1 MLAVV
6 QSCAAIGLDGVPVAV
21 EVDVSRGRA
30 GHMTVVGLPD
40 AAVRESL
47 ERVRSALLNSGCNF
61 VRTRLT
67 INLAPAHIRKVG
79 PVYDLPIAVG
89 LLLATGQLYFDTSDA
104 MFIGE
109 LSLDGTVRHVS
120 GVLPLARLARE
131 SGLREIFLPAVDA
144 PEAAL
149 IPGLEVYAVSSLR
162 ELVDHF
168 TGQRPLQ
175 PVPPTVAPERV
186 LSPVEYAADFCHIK
200 GQEHAKRALEIAA
213 AGGHNVLLSGPPGA
227 GKTLMARSLPSILPR
242 MTLEEQLEVTSIYS
256 VADQLPPD
264 IPLIQRRPFRAP
276 HHTISHAGLVGGGS
290 WPRPGEIS
298 LGHRGVLFLDEL
310 PEFGKKNL
318 EGLRQPLED
327 KDITISRARGSLTFP
342 ANFVLI
348 GAMNPCPCGFY
359 SDPFRECT
367 CSSSAVARYQRR
379 ISGPMLDRFD
389 MHLEVPRVEWEKLEE
404 ERLGEPSSAIRA
416 RVEAGRRIQQG
427 RFEHLP
433 HIHCNAD
440 MGVAELRQYCRID
453 KQTKTL
459 LKAATQQ
466 MQLSARGYHR
476 ILKLARTIVDLN
488 PQAEA
493 KSVIST
499 SHVAEALQFR
509 QRQMM

>member
-6 QSCAAIGLDGVPVAV
+6 QSCAVIGLDGVSVAV

-40 AAVRESL
+40 AAVKESL
-47 ERVRSALLNSGCNF
+47 ERVRSGLLNSGCDF
-61 VRTRLT
+61 VRQRLT
-67 INLAPAHIRKVG
+67 INLAPADIRKVG

-89 LLLATGQLYFDTSDA
+89 LLLATGQLYADISDA

-109 LSLDGTVRHVS
+109 LSLDGSVRHVT

-131 SGLREIFLPAVDA
+131 LGLRRLFLPAVDA

-149 IPGLEVYAVSSLR
+149 IPQLEVYAISSLA
-162 ELVDHF
+162 ELVSHL
-168 TGQRPLQ
+168 TGRTSLQ
-175 PVPPTVAPERV
+175 PVPPTVAPEQT

-242 MTLEEQLEVTSIYS
+242 MMLEEQLEVTSIYS

-264 IPLIQRRPFRAP
+264 TPLLQHRPFRSP
-276 HHTISHAGLVGGGS
+276 HHTISHAGLVGGGN

-298 LGHRGVLFLDEL
+298 LTHRGVLFLDEL

-318 EGLRQPLED
+318 ESLRQPLED
-327 KDITISRARGSLTFP
+327 KKITISRARGALTFP
-342 ANFVLI
+342 ANFILI
-348 GAMNPCPCGFY
+348 AAMNPCPCGFY
-359 SDPFRECT
+359 SDPFHDCT
-367 CSSSAVARYQRR
+367 CSPSSVARYQRR

-389 MHLEVPRVEWEKLEE
+389 MHLEVPRVDWEKLED
-404 ERLGEPSSAIRA
+404 ERLGEPSSVIRA
-416 RVEAGRRIQQG
+416 RVEGGRRIQQG

-433 HIHCNAD
+433 HIQCNGD
-440 MGVAELRQYCRID
+440 MGVAELRQYCRI
-453 KQTKTL
+453 KSETKML

-466 MQLSARGYHR
+466 MQLTARAYHR
-476 ILKLARTIVDLN
+476 ILKLARTIADLDGK
-488 PQAEA
+488 P
-493 KSVIST
+493 VIAT
-499 SHVAEALQFR
+499 PHVAEALQYR
-509 QRQMM
+509 RRALM

>member
-6 QSCAAIGLDGVPVAV
+6 NSCAVIGLDGVLVAV
-21 EVDVSRGRA
+21 EVNVSRGRA
-30 GHMTVVGLPD
+30 GHITVVGLPD

-47 ERVRSALLNSGCNF
+47 ERVRAALLNSGCDF
-61 VRTRLT
+61 MRQRLT
-67 INLAPAHIRKVG
+67 INLAPADIRKVG

-89 LLLATGQLYFDTSDA
+89 LLLATGQIYVDINDA

-131 SGLREIFLPAVDA
+131 LGLKRLFLPAMDA

-149 IPGLEVYAVSSLR
+149 IPGLEVYGISTLK
-162 ELVDHF
+162 ELVNHLV
-168 TGQRPLQ
+168 GKIELE
-175 PVPPTVAPERV
+175 PVPPTVSPEKA
-186 LSPVEYAADFCHIK
+186 LSAVDYAADFCHIK

-213 AGGHNVLLSGPPGA
+213 AGGHNLLLSGPPGA

-242 MTLEEQLEVTSIYS
+242 MMLEEQLEVTSIYS
-256 VADQLPPD
+256 VTDQLPSD
-264 IPLIQRRPFRAP
+264 TPLMQKRPFRAP

-298 LGHRGVLFLDEL
+298 LSHRGVLFLDEL

-318 EGLRQPLED
+318 ESLRQPLED
-327 KDITISRARGSLTFP
+327 KQITISRARGSLTFP

-348 GAMNPCPCGFY
+348 AAMNPCPCGFY
-359 SDPFRECT
+359 SDPSRNCT
-367 CSSSAVARYQRR
+367 CSPHAVARYQRR

-389 MHLEVPRVEWEKLEE
+389 MHLEIPRVDWEKLED
-404 ERLGEPSSAIRA
+404 ERLGEPSQDIRL
-416 RVEAGRRIQQG
+416 RVEGARRIQQG

-433 HIHCNAD
+433 HIRCNGD
-440 MGVAELRQYCRID
+440 MSVAEIRQYCRIKHD
-453 KQTKTL
+453 TKVL
-459 LKAATQQ
+459 LKAASQQ

-476 ILKLARTIVDLN
+476 ILKLSRTIADLN
-488 PQAEA
+488 GKP
-493 KSVIST
+493 VIDT
-499 SHVAEALQFR
+499 PHVAEALQYR
-509 QRQMM
+509 KRSLM